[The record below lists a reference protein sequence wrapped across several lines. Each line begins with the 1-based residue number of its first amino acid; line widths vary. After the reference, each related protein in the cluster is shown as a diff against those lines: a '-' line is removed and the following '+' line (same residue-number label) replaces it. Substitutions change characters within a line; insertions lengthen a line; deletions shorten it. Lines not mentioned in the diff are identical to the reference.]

1 VTLTQPRAASR
12 RPTALVGPSV
22 APAGVGRVI
31 TFDET
36 DLSDAIDAV
45 MLARFVEGEQPH
57 ARGHKLD
64 RIRDDATLLPP
75 DVTPRWTVTQD
86 RQRAQLA
93 EGDGWTLR
101 TVRWSNGGGYVE
113 VVAATDDLAR
123 AVLDLATDGA
133 EEELPEDDP
142 RVEIGFWH
150 WAATC
155 ARRRPL
161 PIAASPWAEIRRNY
175 PADAANAFDQL
186 LALDGEALKGRI
198 LLIHGPPG
206 TGKTTALRALAKE
219 WRTWCQLD
227 FVIDPEHLFSSAGY
241 LIEVVM
247 GQGNDDKPWRLLL
260 LEDCDEL
267 IRPGAKASAGQAL
280 SRLLN
285 LTDGLLGQGRQVLVA
300 ITTNEDL
307 AHLHPAVTR
316 PGRCLAQIEVGRLP
330 QAQATAWL
338 ADAGLDAPVP
348 ADGATLA
355 ELIALRDGTMPVG
368 TPQRTPTGGLYL

>member
-1 VTLTQPRAASR
+1 MTQPRAASR
-12 RPTALVGPSV
+12 RPTTLVGPSV

-31 TFDET
+31 TFQET
-36 DLSDAIDAV
+36 DLADALDATL
-45 MLARFVEGEQPH
+45 LARFVEGEQPY
-57 ARGHKLD
+57 ARGHKMD
-64 RIRDDATLLPP
+64 QIRDGATLLPP
-75 DVTPRWTVTQD
+75 GVRPRWTVNRD
-86 RQRAQLA
+86 RQSAQLA

-113 VVAATDDLAR
+113 VVAISDELAES
-123 AVLDLATDGA
+123 VLDQATAGA

-150 WAATC
+150 WAGTG
-155 ARRRPL
+155 ARRREL
-161 PIAASPWAEIRRNY
+161 PIAASPWTEIRRNY
-175 PADAANAFDQL
+175 PADAANSFDEL
-186 LALDGEALKGRI
+186 LALDGDALKGRI

-219 WRTWCQLD
+219 WRSWCQLD
-227 FVIDPEHLFSSAGY
+227 FVIDPEHLFASSGY
-241 LIEVVM
+241 LIEVIM
-247 GQGNDDKPWRLLL
+247 GQGNDGKPWRLLL

-307 AHLHPAVTR
+307 SHLHPAVTR

-330 QAQATAWL
+330 QAQAAAWL
-338 ADAGLDAPVP
+338 VEAGLDPAVVP
-348 ADGATLA
+348 ADGASLA

-368 TPQRTPTGGLYL
+368 APPRTPSSGLYL